1 MLNFIVTSWKRKSHS
16 KGYER
21 HTYEYISRGCKQKL
35 LKTEYTHSKWGR
47 WNLGNMVNL
56 YHCFQFYDY
65 SFSPHK
71 IMFAVRLPALTVSA
85 GAIPK
90 AQSPKHYK
98 TYGKRDRN
106 HCEYCH
112 VSFDTFPGLRQHE
125 VKTHRNEES
134 KKKQRPVNQ
143 RWRYSKT
150 LLLGKH
156 TCPQWAMSKNY
167 RSFKRSSK
175 TQKGKGGYC
184 REIFR
189 KERLTLRTAW
199 FPVSNTFKN
208 ARTSTRAN
216 PSVPETTKS
225 YATLSLLADIF
236 RRGRLAVQYE
246 KPYIKI

>member
-1 MLNFIVTSWKRKSHS
+1 
-16 KGYER
+16 
-21 HTYEYISRGCKQKL
+21 
-35 LKTEYTHSKWGR
+35 
-47 WNLGNMVNL
+47 MVNL

-125 VKTHRNEES
+125 VKTHKNEES

-150 LLLGKH
+150 LLLEDEREN
-156 TCPQWAMSKNY
+156 MKNNVLIMMDTENDDY
-167 RSFKRSSK
+167 QEVEEIRNVDYINKQNQESAPEI
-175 TQKGKGGYC
+175 TQKNENIC
-184 REIFR
+184 EQI
-189 KERLTLRTAW
+189 EEEMEH
-199 FPVSNTFKN
+199 VENQDNTQN
-208 ARTSTRAN
+208 
-216 PSVPETTKS
+216 KS
-225 YATLSLLADIF
+225 I
-236 RRGRLAVQYE
+236 
-246 KPYIKI
+246 